1 RRPMGRTTRIDD
13 AGALF
18 TIGYEGRA
26 LDELI
31 AILAANRIDR
41 VIDIRELPLSRRR
54 GFSKTPLG
62 TALGGAG
69 IDYVHMRQA
78 GNPYRRLKDSI
89 SRDELLAKYKTHI
102 TGAREAVAQ
111 VAAQARGHRVAL
123 LCFEAEAQECHR
135 SLLAPRVAKLLG
147 VAVRDL

>member
-1 RRPMGRTTRIDD
+1 MPRTE
-13 AGALF
+13 LF

-31 AILAANRIDR
+31 AILASQRIDR

-62 TALGGAG
+62 TALAGAG
-69 IDYVHMRQA
+69 IEYVHMREA
-78 GNPYRRLKDSI
+78 GNPYRKLQDEL
-89 SRDELLAKYKTHI
+89 SRDELLAKYRVHLSTTKS
-102 TGAREAVAQ
+102 AVEN

-123 LCFEAEAQECHR
+123 LCYEAEPAQCHR
-135 SLLAPRVAKLLG
+135 SLLAPRVAKLLD